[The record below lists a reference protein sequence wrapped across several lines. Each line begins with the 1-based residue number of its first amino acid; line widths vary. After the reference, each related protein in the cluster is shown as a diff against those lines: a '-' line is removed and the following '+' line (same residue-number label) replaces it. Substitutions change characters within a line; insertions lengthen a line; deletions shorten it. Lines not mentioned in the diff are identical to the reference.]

1 MALKYQPKE
10 KAVVMCDFSGF
21 IAPEMV
27 KTRPVVV
34 ISKHKKNSELVTIV
48 PLSTTKLE
56 PLEPYH
62 YPMPNNPLPDKSN
75 IQCWAKC
82 DMVYTVSLS
91 RLDRYKLKKREYV
104 VPVIDDEDFANIK
117 KAVAKALKLS

>member
-34 ISKHKKNSELVTIV
+34 ISKHKK
-48 PLSTTKLE
+48 K
-56 PLEPYH
+56 
-62 YPMPNNPLPDKSN
+62 
-75 IQCWAKC
+75 
-82 DMVYTVSLS
+82 
-91 RLDRYKLKKREYV
+91 
-104 VPVIDDEDFANIK
+104 
-117 KAVAKALKLS
+117 

>member
-48 PLSTTKLE
+48 PLSTTKPE
-56 PLEPYH
+56 PLGPITTQCLITRYLIKAIFNVGLNVIWFIQYH
-62 YPMPNNPLPDKSN
+62 YQD
-75 IQCWAKC
+75 
-82 DMVYTVSLS
+82 
-91 RLDRYKLKKREYV
+91 
-104 VPVIDDEDFANIK
+104 
-117 KAVAKALKLS
+117 

>member
-1 MALKYQPKE
+1 M
-10 KAVVMCDFSGF
+10 
-21 IAPEMV
+21 
-27 KTRPVVV
+27 
-34 ISKHKKNSELVTIV
+34 
-48 PLSTTKLE
+48 
-56 PLEPYH
+56 
-62 YPMPNNPLPDKSN
+62 
-75 IQCWAKC
+75 QCWAKC

>member
-10 KAVVMCDFSGF
+10 KSVVMCDFSGF

-34 ISKHKKNSELVTIV
+34 ISKHKKNGGLVTIV
-48 PLSTTKLE
+48 PLSTTKPE

-62 YPMPNNPLPDKSN
+62 YPMPSNPLPDKSN

-82 DMVYTVSLS
+82 DMVYTVSLA
-91 RLDRYKLKKREYV
+91 RLDRYKLKKREYI
-104 VPVIDDEDFANIK
+104 VPVINNEDFEQIQ